1 MAQSISSALAIYFVV
16 WWVTLFAVLPFGIH
30 SQQENGEVSMGTDPG
45 APVLARMGRK
55 LLWTTLI
62 SLIIFGTGFY
72 AYRAGFLNLD
82 RMSKALG
89 LPF

>member
-1 MAQSISSALAIYFVV
+1 MAQSIASALAIYFVV

-45 APVLARMGRK
+45 APSLVRMGRK

-62 SLIIFGTGFY
+62 SAIIFGCAFG
-72 AYRAGFLNLD
+72 AYRLGFLNLD
-82 RMSKALG
+82 RMGKALG